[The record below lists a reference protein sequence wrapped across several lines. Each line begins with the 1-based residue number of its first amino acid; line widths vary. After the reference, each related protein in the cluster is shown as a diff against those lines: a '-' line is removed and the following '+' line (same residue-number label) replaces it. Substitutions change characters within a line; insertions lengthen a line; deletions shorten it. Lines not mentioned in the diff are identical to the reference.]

1 MTAPPSKS
9 DFVIIQVHSGPKV
22 LKSWYGL
29 TLDGSMTIS
38 DLYFKIKD
46 GEIDP
51 ENPIADLAG
60 LIQFPRCFCFREEFM
75 GDPGRGLRQ
84 GNKDFI
90 LGKYNEPIP
99 FFIVKKGAQ
108 DFFRGKISQKLGQ
121 GTT

>member
-1 MTAPPSKS
+1 MSFLDSFFCASQNFDFNIFTMTAPPSKS
-9 DFVIIQVHSGPKV
+9 AFVIIQVHSGPKV

-60 LIQFPRCFCFREEFM
+60 LIQFSTV
-75 GDPGRGLRQ
+75 LS
-84 GNKDFI
+84 K
-90 LGKYNEPIP
+90 
-99 FFIVKKGAQ
+99 
-108 DFFRGKISQKLGQ
+108 
-121 GTT
+121 T

>member
-1 MTAPPSKS
+1 M
-9 DFVIIQVHSGPKV
+9 IIQVRSGPKV

-60 LIQFPRCFCFREEFM
+60 VETVTVYGGKSKSCIDIQLDKNLLIE
-75 GDPGRGLRQ
+75 
-84 GNKDFI
+84 
-90 LGKYNEPIP
+90 Y
-99 FFIVKKGAQ
+99 FFI
-108 DFFRGKISQKLGQ
+108 FC
-121 GTT
+121 